1 MSVFGGSAQG
11 SVSGGLPSG
20 LVPGSGSGGSVP
32 KSARPHGRRLLVSAV
47 VLVSVLVV
55 AAVVVLL
62 FVLGVFGPRSGSSLA
77 NGLKVSLNKLVV
89 IQVEGDDED
98 VAVSRPYS
106 VFLPGGDLAV
116 FAPAGEKVYY
126 NVVRQDTGSQVSPG
140 KAKITWPED
149 ADESGGALEPC
160 ESGQRYV
167 LEDNTVTCAKVD
179 APKMADKKMGF
190 GQVLYSGKDLQIVA
204 SPSVDNAKALS
215 GFSPDGKLLWSK
227 ELATPGQVSLDGSNI
242 IVTSFEDSQ
251 VSIEGYGAVEESQK
265 PSESP
270 TLVEAAKGPD
280 KDAIKDFDYKN
291 SFVPDTT
298 YADISDCAHFFK
310 NEGSPVFNKIPDTND
325 GCWLTMVEG
334 ESQEKIE
341 EEDDF
346 GIDPYVGLPWVQ
358 LDSPGSHPEYA
369 DINLDGY
376 TDFLVMGNIP
386 DALETLAYVFD
397 PTDPEHPYV
406 AVLGEYQDP
415 GYEPKYLGHG
425 KFEAA
430 GMLVGDERCV
440 TRRFRIENDADGVPR
455 VVGYETTED
464 VANNTDS
471 GCL

>member
-11 SVSGGLPSG
+11 SVSGSLPSG

-62 FVLGVFGPRSGSSLA
+62 FVLGVFEPRSESSLA

-89 IQVEGDDED
+89 IQVESDDED

-126 NVVRQDTGSQVSPG
+126 NVVRQDTGSKVSPS

-167 LEDNTVTCAKVD
+167 LESDTVTCAKVD

-215 GFSPDGKLLWSK
+215 GFSPEGKLLWSK

-251 VSIEGYGAVEESQK
+251 VSIEGYGAVDEGQK
-265 PSESP
+265 PSEPP
-270 TLVEAAKGPD
+270 TLVDAAKGPD

-291 SFVPDTT
+291 NFALGGSNPDN
-298 YADISDCAHFFK
+298 SDCTYSDAD
-310 NEGSPVFNKIPDTND
+310 GRAVFLKIPDTND

-334 ESQEKIE
+334 ESQEVTEAYGPEIGE
-341 EEDDF
+341 
-346 GIDPYVGLPWVQ
+346 LPW
-358 LDSPGSHPEYA
+358 LSFDDSDSSIQPKYE
-369 DINLDGY
+369 DINSDGFLDLLVTGFNPEFGE
-376 TDFLVMGNIP
+376 DFVYI
-386 DALETLAYVFD
+386 FD
-397 PTDPEHPYV
+397 PVDPEHPYV
-406 AVLGEYQDP
+406 ASVGFGQD
-415 GYEPKYLGHG
+415 GASHPKYRG
-425 KFEAA
+425 KGLFEA
-430 GMLVGDERCV
+430 GYSLHNTDSMDCV
-440 TRRFRIENDADGVPR
+440 SLRFRIGNDANGVPS
-455 VVGYETTED
+455 VVEYKRTNDATTGKE
-464 VANNTDS
+464 VE
-471 GCL
+471 CM